1 LSSIVAVVPT
11 PIVVTVA
18 ANTAARAWS
27 LEKSEITNA
36 CPCMLAAI
44 LMCGTRYGDCVWD
57 ASAYRVI
64 SAGLTN
70 LNTVRLHRLVTEW
83 RLSDASRDIQ
93 DE

>member
-1 LSSIVAVVPT
+1 
-11 PIVVTVA
+11 
-18 ANTAARAWS
+18 
-27 LEKSEITNA
+27 
-36 CPCMLAAI
+36 MLAAI
-44 LMCGTRYGDCVWD
+44 LMCGKRYGGCVWD